1 MSEVKVEIK
10 ADSSALATGLAKAQ
24 KNIQNFGKDVTT
36 NITDKLAGAFSG
48 AAVLGGIGAAAAAV
62 VGFGKSILDFSGNL
76 SDSSDALGITTE
88 ALQGLNAAFLA
99 GGSNAETTQKGLITL
114 TRSLQDIAT
123 TADGPARKALD
134 TLGISFES
142 IAGLT
147 ADKALYVIADAMKNA
162 SDHGAALDAAMTLLG
177 KAGSKMAPALFGG
190 AEAMREMAKQSPKIS
205 DEDNKSIADAGDL
218 LDALATSIKVYGAN
232 AVLGAAKSKAF
243 WTTMRVGTAIMTGGV
258 SEAIRALS
266 KLYDSFNRPKQK
278 TEAEAAKV
286 ATQSADT
293 TAIDPRIAIE
303 AEAAAK
309 DIAERTKLSDEYA
322 AKKEAAAK
330 KIADIQEKNA
340 SDIEET
346 RRSQLTQEEQINTL
360 IEDRKNLESEVANTK
375 GEQQALAQKDLQ
387 DVQKL
392 IAAKTEA
399 RDADARAQAKEQMAM
414 DADNAKKAED
424 FKKKAEEKKQGIADA
439 EAKAAADIAGAKKT
453 FMAKQMDIV
462 GKMADEEMKT
472 PMQRAN
478 EDRVAREKERIEASI
493 KRRIE
498 KGQMSGMSSKAMG
511 KLQDELRENA
521 KDLPKEVAKLTDE
534 LKIAVKKL
542 NAA

>member
-1 MSEVKVEIK
+1 
-10 ADSSALATGLAKAQ
+10 
-24 KNIQNFGKDVTT
+24 
-36 NITDKLAGAFSG
+36 
-48 AAVLGGIGAAAAAV
+48 
-62 VGFGKSILDFSGNL
+62 
-76 SDSSDALGITTE
+76 
-88 ALQGLNAAFLA
+88 
-99 GGSNAETTQKGLITL
+99 
-114 TRSLQDIAT
+114 
-123 TADGPARKALD
+123 
-134 TLGISFES
+134 
-142 IAGLT
+142 
-147 ADKALYVIADAMKNA
+147 
-162 SDHGAALDAAMTLLG
+162 
-177 KAGSKMAPALFGG
+177 
-190 AEAMREMAKQSPKIS
+190 
-205 DEDNKSIADAGDL
+205 
-218 LDALATSIKVYGAN
+218 
-232 AVLGAAKSKAF
+232 
-243 WTTMRVGTAIMTGGV
+243 MRVGTAIMTGGV

-286 ATQSADT
+286 ATQSADP